1 MGDDLPDWRNK
12 LEPVFLEFE
21 DGCVPEE
28 HYYPCIRR
36 REDEEPKISAE
47 EEYYLMVKEVEDSK
61 GFDIDF
67 AKFRCVFNY
76 RPVDLDDNELALEPE
91 TTREFMDRLCRKSL
105 EHFNEIHSTKYEFVR
120 FIKANHQVS
129 AGMMYFI
136 PLEGKLLSNDDDSK
150 QFQVKFCYWGGTP
163 EIISWELKP

>member
-1 MGDDLPDWRNK
+1 MGDDLPGTEVRIQLCKILFIYRNKSLIKLDIFPVSDWRNK

-61 GFDIDF
+61 
-67 AKFRCVFNY
+67 VFFMLLILGKNY
-76 RPVDLDDNELALEPE
+76 K
-91 TTREFMDRLCRKSL
+91 DR
-105 EHFNEIHSTKYEFVR
+105 F
-120 FIKANHQVS
+120 
-129 AGMMYFI
+129 
-136 PLEGKLLSNDDDSK
+136 
-150 QFQVKFCYWGGTP
+150 
-163 EIISWELKP
+163 